1 MKEKNI
7 LVIYNICGI
16 KFDNLEMWLNHVQ
29 DILNQKYSKFTV
41 AISGCVVSDNSKKEL
56 EKLKTKYS
64 NVVFNWI
71 EDILPVN
78 VTFNHTAQICTE
90 QLREFDGY
98 LYIASDVKFGN
109 DTEVLQKLSYLH
121 QNSNSAITYALV
133 NNDHGLDGWYPEVWS
148 DLDNLLETDH
158 FYINIGKTA
167 NMHVALFDKEIYT
180 KYNSQIIPDI
190 FATHCT
196 ETTYSYLAA
205 SLGKKFVIHN
215 KDIMLGHIGFA
226 DGHSIGFIG
235 EIKYDDKLSWKH
247 LFRSSISAEE
257 RLLSEEAKLSGFGYG
272 EWKEVLMPGEYILHR
287 DKTMYDEDENHI
299 EPQKLLDFLK
309 KAIYLSQDE
318 FNYSDI
324 KYQFIT

>member
-1 MKEKNI
+1 MEEKNI
-7 LVIYNICGI
+7 LLIYNICGI
-16 KFDNLEMWLNHVQ
+16 KFNNLEMWLNHVQ

-64 NVVFNWI
+64 NIVFNWI

-90 QLREFDGY
+90 QLGEFDGY
-98 LYIASDVKFGN
+98 LYVASDVKFGN

-121 QNSNSAITYALV
+121 QNSNSVITYALV
-133 NNDHGLDGWYPEVWS
+133 NNDHGLDGWYPEVWN

-158 FYINIGKTA
+158 FCINIGKTA

-205 SLGKKFVIHN
+205 SLGKKFVVHN
-215 KDIMLGHIGFA
+215 KDIMLSHIGFA
-226 DGHSIGFIG
+226 DGHSVGFIG
-235 EIKYDDKLSWKH
+235 EIKSDDKLSWKH

-287 DKTMYDEDENHI
+287 DKTMYDEEENHKDP
-299 EPQKLLDFLK
+299 EKLLLFLK
-309 KAIYLSQDE
+309 KSLYLSQEE
-318 FNYSDI
+318 FNYNN
-324 KYQFIT
+324 ITYTFTK